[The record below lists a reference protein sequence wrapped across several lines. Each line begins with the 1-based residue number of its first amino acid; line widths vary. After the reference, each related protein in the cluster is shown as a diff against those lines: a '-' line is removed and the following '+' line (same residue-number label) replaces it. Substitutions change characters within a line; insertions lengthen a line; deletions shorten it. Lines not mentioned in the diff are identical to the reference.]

1 MTDNIVMALNQIHD
15 YFEQFDE
22 KSTDE
27 QINEGVLI
35 VNFIGLLS
43 SNFVKDVIKPRLQ
56 ERLKKDIIVDTGATA

>member
-35 VNFIGLLS
+35 VNFIELLS
-43 SNFVKDVIKPRLQ
+43 SSFVKDIIKPRLQ